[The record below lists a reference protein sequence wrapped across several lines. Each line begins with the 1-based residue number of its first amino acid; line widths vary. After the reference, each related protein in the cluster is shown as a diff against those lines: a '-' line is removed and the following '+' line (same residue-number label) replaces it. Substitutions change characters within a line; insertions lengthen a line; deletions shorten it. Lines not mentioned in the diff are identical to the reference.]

1 VKGFSGFPPGRLR
14 TISLPGQFFG
24 ELLPIIDNLAELKVT
39 LYCWWRLSQKQ
50 GCVRYMLR
58 GEIAADEVFM
68 GGLGARPDDQAEA
81 LRDGLERATARGTL
95 LHVQLEGPDRPEDL
109 YFFNTARGRAAVEG
123 IRRGEW
129 KPSGDPS
136 SPFDL
141 LIERPNIFVLY
152 EQNIGPLTPL
162 IADTLKDAEAN
173 YPPDWIEEA
182 IGIAV
187 ENNVRKWAYI
197 EAILER
203 WQSEGRERGTG
214 RDTRKDRR
222 RYVEGEFSEFI
233 EH

>member
-1 VKGFSGFPPGRLR
+1 
-14 TISLPGQFFG
+14 
-24 ELLPIIDNLAELKVT
+24 
-39 LYCWWRLSQKQ
+39 
-50 GCVRYMLR
+50 MLR

-68 GGLGARPDDQAEA
+68 NGLGARADEQAEA

-95 LHVQLEGPDRPEDL
+95 LHVQLEGPEGPEDL
-109 YFFNTARGRAAVEG
+109 YFVNTARSRAAVEG

-136 SPFDL
+136 APFDL
-141 LIERPNIFVLY
+141 TIERPNIFVLY

-162 IADTLKDAEAN
+162 IADRLKDAESD
-173 YPPDWIEEA
+173 YPPEWIEEA

-197 EAILER
+197 EAILKR
-203 WQSEGRERGTG
+203 WQTEGKERETAH